1 MILTCPTCAETIP
14 ASEADVSTG
23 LVRCLPCNEL
33 FRLTD
38 LMGAAQVDAPLE
50 QQRPPKVER
59 PEGAASEL
67 AVIGEQ
73 LTLLLPRG
81 SNRAAGWFFV
91 LFSAFWNAITWTIAL
106 GALFTSSVVPQ
117 DVEVEEAVVSTA
129 AVMDFAGIVV
139 FVFLIPF
146 LLIGLATAVAALYLF
161 FGRTALTVD
170 REQVVF
176 VRSLFGREWVRR
188 RPTSDCV
195 GVDLREAYSRNDQPV
210 HGVGIAFADNRAWV
224 LGSGLPQGERDW
236 LRYEIDRH
244 LRSLG
249 VLRQAG

>member
-14 ASEADVSTG
+14 AEEADVSTG
-23 LVRCLPCNEL
+23 LVRCLPCNEV

-38 LMGAAQVDAPLE
+38 LMGATPEDAPLE
-50 QQRPPKVER
+50 QQLPPKVER

-67 AVIGEQ
+67 AVIGDQ

-91 LFSAFWNAITWTIAL
+91 LFSAFWNAITWTVAL
-106 GALFTSSVVPQ
+106 GALFTSSAIPN
-117 DVEVEEAVVSTA
+117 EVEA
-129 AVMDFAGIVV
+129 AGGSGAGVLDLAGIAV
-139 FVFLIPF
+139 FIFLIPF
-146 LLIGLATAVAALYLF
+146 LLIGLGTAVAALYLF

-188 RPTSDCV
+188 RPASDCV
-195 GVDLREAYSRNDQPV
+195 GVDQRLAYSRNDQPV
-210 HGVGIAFADNRAWV
+210 QGIGIAFGGNRAWV
-224 LGSGLPQGERDW
+224 LGSGLPEREREW
-236 LRYEIDRH
+236 LCYEVDRH

-249 VLRQAG
+249 VLRTPG